1 MFGRRTLSAKAISA
15 FAVIASTIL
24 SVPALA
30 DNLNVNGTN
39 RSMLVYAPSGIEKNR
54 PLIIQMHGMNQDAP
68 YQKNAAKW
76 ESIADTARFIVVFPN
91 GENKAWDIS
100 GDKDLNFIKAI
111 INEMYS
117 KYGIDKN
124 RVYVSGFSMG
134 GMMSYHA
141 ANKMGDQ
148 IAAIAPV
155 SGGGGVN
162 SPKRAMPIMH
172 THGTSDD
179 VVNYNSTVNT
189 LKNWISAQKCS
200 SNSQKIKPYPSTKSG
215 SAASLEIW
223 SGCTDNVEVRL
234 LTIEGKGHWYSMD
247 EAVSVN
253 TSVEIW
259 NFVKNYSLDGSSITP
274 PAPAIVVPTNRDSI
288 FNGGFDSTSVAWDL
302 QLHGDASAVGE
313 AKGGKYQLDISAIG
327 TQNYQVQLIQHDLH
341 LEKGQWYEISFD
353 ASAGAART
361 LEVNVEQHTDPWAS
375 YLTEKQNFEIG
386 TTSKTFTFQFQ
397 MTAATDTNSRLS
409 FNAGASTGTLTL
421 DNVKLK
427 KIDAPAEIGP
437 QGGDSTTVIGQ
448 NMQFAAEKSTKYAV
462 FDTRG
467 HRLGTIDTRNAT
479 EAEALLRDGYAK
491 GVYMLRSLT
500 GKRSFLVQISR

>member
-1 MFGRRTLSAKAISA
+1 MFGFKNLGKVVLALAGVALFTGNA
-15 FAVIASTIL
+15 F
-24 SVPALA
+24 A

-39 RSMLVYAPSGIEKNR
+39 RTMNVYAPKNIEKGR

-68 YQKNAAKW
+68 YQQNAAKW
-76 ESIADTARFIVVFPN
+76 ESIADTARFVVVFPN
-91 GENKAWDIS
+91 GQNKAWDIG
-100 GDKDLNFIKAI
+100 GDKDINFLKAI
-111 INEMYS
+111 INEMYN

-141 ANKMGDQ
+141 ANKMGDM

-172 THGTSDD
+172 THGTTDD

-189 LKNWISAQKCS
+189 LKGWVNAQKCS

-223 SGCTDNVEVRL
+223 SGCTDGVEVRL
-234 LTIEGKGHWYSMD
+234 LTIDGKGHWYSMD

-274 PAPAIVVPTNRDSI
+274 PTPAIVVPTNREEV
-288 FNGGFDSTSVAWDL
+288 FNGGFDSSAVAWDL
-302 QLHGDASAVGE
+302 QTHGDAQATGD
-313 AKGGKYQLDISAIG
+313 AKDGKYKLDISAIG
-327 TQNYQVQLIQHDLH
+327 TQNYQVQLIQHDLR
-341 LEKGQWYEISFD
+341 LVKDQWYEISFD
-353 ASAGAART
+353 ASASAART
-361 LEVNVEQHTDPWAS
+361 LEVNVEQHNDPWDS
-375 YLTEKQNFEIG
+375 YLKEKQNFDIG
-386 TTSKTFTFQFQ
+386 TDTKNFKFNFQ

-409 FNAGASTGTLTL
+409 FNAGAATGTLTL
-421 DNVKLK
+421 DNVVLK
-427 KIDAPAEIGP
+427 KIDAPAE
-437 QGGDSTTVIGQ
+437 S
-448 NMQFAAEKSTKYAV
+448 STKIHLGALNNRVETVYGV
-462 FDTRG
+462 FDMNGTFIGKVSAKSHDEVRGKLRMMVTRG
-467 HRLGTIDTRNAT
+467 
-479 EAEALLRDGYAK
+479 
-491 GVYMLRSLT
+491 GVYLIKSVDGVARQVKVT
-500 GKRSFLVQISR
+500 K

>member
-1 MFGRRTLSAKAISA
+1 MRCFGFKGKVVLALASVALFASSA
-15 FAVIASTIL
+15 V
-24 SVPALA
+24 A
-30 DNLNVNGTN
+30 DNLNVNGAN
-39 RSMLVYAPSGIEKNR
+39 RSMLVYAPSGIEKDR

-76 ESIADTARFIVVFPN
+76 ESIADTARFVVVFPN

-117 KYGIDKN
+117 KYGIDKK

-134 GMMSYHA
+134 GMMSYHV

-155 SGGGGVN
+155 SGGGSPN
-162 SPKRAMPIMH
+162 SPKRSMPIMH
-172 THGTSDD
+172 THGTTDD

-189 LKNWISAQKCS
+189 LKSWVNTQKCS
-200 SNSQKIKPYPSTKSG
+200 SSSQKIKPYPANRSG

-223 SGCTDNVEVRL
+223 SGCNDGVEVRL
-234 LTIEGKGHWYSMD
+234 MTIDGKGHWYSMD
-247 EAVSVN
+247 EASVN

-259 NFVKNYSLDGSSITP
+259 NFVKNYSLDGVTP
-274 PAPAIVVPTNRDSI
+274 SVPAVVVPTNRDSI
-288 FNGGFDSTSVAWDL
+288 FNGGFDSSAVAWDL
-302 QLHGDASAVGE
+302 QLHGDGAATGA
-313 AKGGKYQLDISAIG
+313 AKDGKYKLDISAIG
-327 TQNYQVQLIQHDLH
+327 TENYQVQLIQHDLH

-375 YLTEKQNFEIG
+375 YLSEKQNFEIG
-386 TTSKTFTFQFQ
+386 TESKTYSFKFQ

-409 FNAGASTGTLTL
+409 FNAGAATGTLTL
-421 DNVKLK
+421 DNVKLSK
-427 KIDAPAEIGP
+427 
-437 QGGDSTTVIGQ
+437 
-448 NMQFAAEKSTKYAV
+448 
-462 FDTRG
+462 
-467 HRLGTIDTRNAT
+467 T
-479 EAEALLRDGYAK
+479 EAEPPSKLAK
-491 GVYMLRSLT
+491 VRLEKAGIENYTVFSMNGVYLGRVAADKAGLLEAT
-500 GKRSFLVQISR
+500 KNLVKRPGTFLVKSEVGLTFRLNVK

>member
-1 MFGRRTLSAKAISA
+1 MFGKIFKKAHCVLS
-15 FAVIASTIL
+15 L
-24 SVPALA
+24 ALLAGINFSFA
-30 DNLNVNGTN
+30 DNINVNGTN
-39 RSMLVYAPSGIEKNR
+39 RTMNVYAPRNIEKNR

-68 YQKNAAKW
+68 YQQNAAKW
-76 ESIADTARFIVVFPN
+76 EPIADTARFVVVFPN
-91 GENKAWDIS
+91 GQNKAWDIS

-111 INEMYS
+111 INEMYN

-134 GMMSYHA
+134 GMMSYHV

-172 THGTSDD
+172 THGTTDD

-189 LKNWISAQKCS
+189 LKSWVSNQKCS
-200 SNSQKIKPYPSTKSG
+200 SSSKVTKPYPANKSG
-215 SAASLEIW
+215 SAASLEVW
-223 SGCTDNVEVRL
+223 SGCKDNVEVRL
-234 LTIEGKGHWYSMD
+234 LTIAGKGHWYSMD
-247 EAVSVN
+247 EASVN

-274 PAPAIVVPTNRDSI
+274 PIQVPTDRDSI
-288 FNGGFDSTSVAWDL
+288 FNGGFDSTDVAWTL
-302 QLHGDASAVGE
+302 QTHGDAQASGDV
-313 AKGGKYQLDISAIG
+313 KNGKYELDISAVG
-327 TQNYQVQLIQHDLH
+327 TENYQVQVIQHDLH
-341 LEKGQWYEISFD
+341 LEKGQWYEVSFD
-353 ASAGAART
+353 ASAGATRT

-386 TTSKTFTFQFQ
+386 KESKTYSFQFQ
-397 MTAATDTNSRLS
+397 MTAATDKDSRLS

-427 KIDAPAEIGP
+427 KIAEPSVGIKTMRFGATAAESSFNVYNLSG
-437 QGGDSTTVIGQ
+437 QRLGFIVIIENDVS
-448 NMQFAAEKSTKYAV
+448 NMQKTMK
-462 FDTRG
+462 
-467 HRLGTIDTRNAT
+467 NA
-479 EAEALLRDGYAK
+479 GFGK
-491 GVYMLRSLT
+491 GVYILRN
-500 GKRSFLVQISR
+500 KNRSFMLPIDR

>member
-1 MFGRRTLSAKAISA
+1 MFGRRFSSAKAVFV
-15 FAVIASTIL
+15 FAGIAAAL
-24 SVPALA
+24 FAAPAIA
-30 DNLNVNGTN
+30 DNLNVNGAN

-76 ESIADTARFIVVFPN
+76 EPIADTARFVVVFPN

-100 GDKDLNFIKAI
+100 GEKDLNFIKAI

-134 GMMSYHA
+134 GMMSYHV

-155 SGGGGVN
+155 SGGGSPS

-172 THGTSDD
+172 THGTTDD

-189 LKNWISAQKCS
+189 LKSWVNAQKCS

-223 SGCTDNVEVRL
+223 SGCNDGVEVRL

-274 PAPAIVVPTNRDSI
+274 PPPAIVVPTNRDSI
-288 FNGGFDSTSVAWDL
+288 FNGGFDSSAVAWDL

-353 ASAGAART
+353 ASAGAARS
-361 LEVNVEQHTDPWAS
+361 LEVNVEQHTDPWES
-375 YLTEKQNFEIG
+375 YLSEKQNFEIG
-386 TTSKTFTFQFQ
+386 TSAKTFSFKFQ

-409 FNAGASTGTLTL
+409 FNAGAATGTLTL
-421 DNVKLK
+421 DNVVLK
-427 KIDAPAEIGP
+427 KVDAPADTGNPAGIARNLRLSAER
-437 QGGDSTTVIGQ
+437 D
-448 NMQFAAEKSTKYAV
+448 AAYAV
-462 FDTRG
+462 FDLRG
-467 HRLGTIDTRNAT
+467 HRLGMVEISDAT
-479 EAEALLRDGYAK
+479 EAETLKRAGFAEGIYLLRG
-491 GVYMLRSLT
+491 LN
-500 GKRSFLVQISR
+500 GKKSILVPVSR